1 MSEKISINKD
11 ISRANTL
18 PSSFYL
24 EKEYFKLTIEKIF
37 KISWQFITDTSNL
50 NNKKQI
56 PFNILEDS
64 LNESILLIKD
74 KDVTA
79 LSNVCT
85 HRGSIL
91 CNSYNNSQL
100 IQCPYHGR
108 TFDLDGTLKNA
119 PGFKKTKDF
128 PSQEDNLVNIP
139 IQQFKSLVFASIK
152 PKINLDDVFK
162 DIDSRLGW
170 YPFDKLSFDLKTSNT
185 YKLKAHWALYCENY
199 LEGFH
204 IPFIHHGLATE
215 VDLSNYKYVLL
226 ENGFL
231 QYAIS
236 KDINDSLK
244 ITEGYAD
251 YRKNIY
257 AYYYWIFPNIMLNF
271 YSWGLSVN
279 IIEPINPKLTRV
291 RFLSF
296 PISEKKQPENSSAS
310 LDRVEKEDQ
319 DIILKVQKGIHSNFY
334 KKGRYSAEHEK
345 GVHHFHRLLCK
356 HLN

>member
-11 ISRANTL
+11 ISLAKTL
-18 PSSFYL
+18 PSDFYL
-24 EKEYFKLTIEKIF
+24 EDKYFNSTIKKIF
-37 KISWQFITDTSNL
+37 KVSWQFITDLSSL

-56 PFNILEDS
+56 SFNILEDS
-64 LNESILLIKD
+64 INEPILLIRD
-74 KDVTA
+74 KGITA

-91 CNSYNNSQL
+91 CNSYSNNQL

-108 TFDLDGTLKNA
+108 TFNLDGTLNNA
-119 PGFKKTKDF
+119 PGFNKTKDF
-128 PSQEDNLVNIP
+128 PSKKDNLVNIP
-139 IQQFKSLVFASIK
+139 IQQFKSLIFASIK
-152 PKINLDDVFK
+152 PKINLDNIFE
-162 DIDSRLGW
+162 DINSRLGW
-170 YPFDKLSFDLKTSNT
+170 YPFDKLSLDLKTSNT

-204 IPFIHHGLATE
+204 IPFIHHGLAGE
-215 VDLSNYKYVLL
+215 VDLKNYKYVLL

-236 KDINDSLK
+236 KDVKDSLK
-244 ITEGYAD
+244 IEKGYVD
-251 YRKNIY
+251 YKKDIY

-271 YSWGLSVN
+271 YSWGLSIN
-279 IIEPINPKLTRV
+279 IIEPINSKLTKI

-296 PISEKKQPENSSAS
+296 PISGEKQPENSSSS
-310 LDRVEKEDQ
+310 LDKVEKEDQ
-319 DIILKVQKGIHSNFY
+319 DIILKVQEGINSNFY
-334 KKGRYSAEHEK
+334 NRGRYSAEHEK
-345 GVHHFHRLLCK
+345 GIHHFHRLLCK